1 MSARQQIFNAPR
13 FRLGEVLVQK
23 GLIDDTQL
31 QLALEQQKK
40 SGRKLG
46 RALTDLKLVSEE
58 AIAVV
63 IAEQMKVAFVDLR
76 THEVDTA
83 LVRRL
88 SETQARRFRA
98 IVLGELDFGL
108 QVGFVDPTDMQAFD
122 QVGRILNTS
131 VYPVVVTEDSLLS
144 CIERIYQRT
153 EQIAGLAKEVAADMA
168 QATVA
173 IGNVEL
179 TGNGTGNSDDAPI
192 VRLLQSLFETA
203 LSRDVSDIH
212 IEPQERELLIRFR
225 IDGTMQVQSTSDS
238 KVVSAMVQRLK
249 LMASL
254 DISERRLPQDGRF
267 QFSVAASV
275 VDVRISTLPTYYG
288 ESVVMRLLPQNTDRI
303 RLHTLGMP
311 PLILARLRA
320 ALASASGMVLVTGP
334 TGSGKTTTLYSALA
348 ELNSP
353 DRKIITVE
361 DPVEYRL
368 PGLNQVQ
375 VNDKVDFTF
384 ARVLRSCLRQDP
396 DVILVGEMRD
406 QETAEIGLRAA
417 LTGHLVLSTLHTL
430 DSFSTPMRLR
440 DMGIAPYMIALG
452 VRLVLAQRLLRTICE
467 QCKQPHELL
476 PHEIEWL
483 RLDEGSAM
491 ADSANERAARTYW
504 HGVGCSHCNH
514 SGYRGRAGVYEM
526 MEMTPELVHL
536 ANRDDPAHFA
546 VEARKV
552 FAATTLR
559 HHALQLVHEGR
570 SSLAEAMQASNQF

>member
-1 MSARQQIFNAPR
+1 MSGRQQVFNAPR
-13 FRLGEVLVQK
+13 FRLGEVLLQK
-23 GLIDDTQL
+23 GLIDEAQL
-31 QLALEQQKK
+31 QQALEQQKK
-40 SGRKLG
+40 TGRKLG
-46 RALTDLKLVSEE
+46 RALSDLKMVSED

-63 IAEQMKVAFVDLR
+63 VAEQMKIAFVDLR
-76 THEVDTA
+76 TQEIDEA

-98 IVLGELDFGL
+98 IVLGELEAGL
-108 QVGFVDPTDMQAFD
+108 QVGFVDPTDLQAFD
-122 QVGRILNTS
+122 QVGSALKVA
-131 VYPVVVTEDSLLS
+131 VYPVVVTEDALLS
-144 CIERIYQRT
+144 CIERIYQRN
-153 EQIAGLAKEVAADMA
+153 EQISGLAKEVAADMA
-168 QATVA
+168 QATA
-173 IGNVEL
+173 NMGTVEL
-179 TGNGTGNSDDAPI
+179 QGSAEDAPI

-212 IEPQERELLIRFR
+212 IEPQEHELLIRFR
-225 IDGTMQVQSTSDS
+225 IDGTMQVQSSSDP

-249 LMASL
+249 LMANL

-267 QFSVAASV
+267 QFTVGGSV

-288 ESVVMRLLPQNTDRI
+288 ESVVMRLLPQNAERI

-311 PLILARLRA
+311 PAILARLRA
-320 ALASASGMVLVTGP
+320 ALASASGMLVVTGP

-353 DRKIITVE
+353 ERKIITVE

-375 VNDKVDFTF
+375 VNDKVEFTF

-430 DSFSTPMRLR
+430 DAFGTPMRLR
-440 DMGIAPYMIALG
+440 DMGIAPYMVALG
-452 VRLVLAQRLLRTICE
+452 LRLVLAQRLLRIICE
-467 QCKQPHELL
+467 HCKRPHAPL
-476 PHEIEWL
+476 PHEQEWL
-483 RLDEGSAM
+483 RLEDDAAEARAG
-491 ADSANERAARTYW
+491 ERVYW
-504 HGVGCSHCNH
+504 HGVGCSHCSH
-514 SGYRGRAGVYEM
+514 TGYRGRVGVYEM
-526 MEMTPELVHL
+526 MEMTPELVQL

-546 VEARKV
+546 VQARKL
-552 FAATTLR
+552 FAAFTLR

-570 SSLAEAMQASNQF
+570 TTLAEAMQASNQF

>member
-1 MSARQQIFNAPR
+1 MSARQQVFNAPR
-13 FRLGEVLVQK
+13 FRLGEVLLQK
-23 GLIDDTQL
+23 GLIDEAQL
-31 QLALEQQKK
+31 QQALEQQKK

-46 RALTDLKLVSEE
+46 RALTDLKMVTEE

-63 IAEQMKVAFVDLR
+63 IAEQMKIAFVDLR
-76 THEVDTA
+76 VQEIDAA

-98 IVLGELDFGL
+98 IVLGELDVGL

-122 QVGRILNTS
+122 QVARVLNTPL
-131 VYPVVVTEDSLLS
+131 YPVVVTEDALLS
-144 CIERIYQRT
+144 CIERIYQRN

-168 QATVA
+168 QASVD
-173 IGNVEL
+173 IGTVEL
-179 TGNGTGNSDDAPI
+179 TNAADDAPI

-225 IDGTMQVQSTSDS
+225 IDGTMQLQSSSDS
-238 KVVSAMVQRLK
+238 KVVAAMVQRLK

-267 QFSVAASV
+267 QFTVGASV
-275 VDVRISTLPTYYG
+275 VDVRIATLPTYYG

-303 RLHTLGMP
+303 RLHRLGMP
-311 PLILARLRA
+311 PVIMARLRA
-320 ALASASGMVLVTGP
+320 ALASASGMLLVTGP

-375 VNDKVDFTF
+375 VNEKLDFTF

-440 DMGIAPYMIALG
+440 DMGIPPYMIALG

-467 QCKQPHELL
+467 HCKQPHELL

-483 RLDEGSAM
+483 RLDSDDGESTAGQGSC
-491 ADSANERAARTYW
+491 W
-504 HGVGCSHCNH
+504 QGVGCSHCNH
-514 SGYRGRAGVYEM
+514 TGYRGRAGVYEM
-526 MEMTPELVHL
+526 MEMTPQLVHL
-536 ANRDDPAHFA
+536 ANRDDPARFA
-546 VEARKV
+546 FEARKAC
-552 FAATTLR
+552 AATTLR

-570 SSLAEAMQASNQF
+570 TTLAEAMQASNQF